1 MSRTP
6 ILLVLLGL
14 AAIAAAIGLNEFAW
28 REEITAKEPE
38 AASEEQPKSAETD
51 TAQPKP
57 EGQAGASP
65 EPTSDPG
72 AARAPSFDVVR
83 VNPEGDTVIAG
94 NAPPGSEVR
103 ILDGDT
109 MIGKVKADER
119 GEWVFVPDQPLD
131 PGSRKLSLQAIT
143 KGGKEIAS
151 AEDVVIAVPDRT
163 QTPGAPE
170 QKQAMVL
177 KFPKAANAPT
187 KIIQNPAGPVDRSEF
202 PLTIDTL
209 DYDTKGH
216 VIVGGGAP
224 KGATVQLYLDGE
236 SIARTTSDDDG
247 QWTVRPDQLIPPG
260 LYTLRAD
267 QVGDGGKVIAR
278 VEYPFSRAEDLKAMA
293 EGTYVLVQPGNS
305 LWRIARRVYGSGFS
319 YTQIFQANKGR
330 IVDPDLIYPGQVFEI
345 PNVN

>member
-65 EPTSDPG
+65 EPASDPST
-72 AARAPSFDVVR
+72 ARAPSFDVIR

-151 AEDVVIAVPDRT
+151 AEDVVIAVPERT

-216 VIVGGGAP
+216 VIIGGGAP

-236 SIARTTSDDDG
+236 LIARTTSDDDG